1 MTSVRNSYDLIVSI
15 REAADETD
23 LLKRMKAVAVANGF
37 EQVLFG
43 VVMRR
48 PYLEPIQHVTSG
60 YPEAYWEIY
69 NSKDFISRDPV
80 FAHCRNRTT
89 SLVWSEDLYSANSY
103 EIMEEST
110 KYGLGHGLSVSV
122 TDGPHMFSILSLARD
137 KPFESAA
144 EEERVLTAG
153 ALLVDTLHVISKN
166 LIVPGMERD
175 LRPKLTPREQECLKW
190 IAEGKSNSVIG
201 DLLKLSEATVDFHI
215 RNIFRKLNVASRTQA
230 CVVGMS
236 MGLIG

>member
-1 MTSVRNSYDLIVSI
+1 MSSVSNRYDLIALI
-15 REAADETD
+15 REAADEAD
-23 LLKRMKAVAVANGF
+23 LLKRMKAVALANGF
-37 EQVLFG
+37 EHVLFG
-43 VVMRR
+43 IEMRR

-60 YPEAYWEIY
+60 YPDAYWDIY
-69 NSKDFISRDPV
+69 RGKSFVSRDPI
-80 FAHCRNRTT
+80 FMNCQHRTK
-89 SLVWSEDLYSANSY
+89 SLMWSEDLYSADSY

-110 KYGLGHGLSVSV
+110 KYGLRHGLSVSV
-122 TDGPHMFSILSLARD
+122 IDGPYIFSMLSLARD

-144 EEERVLTAG
+144 EKKRVLTAG
-153 ALLVDTLHVISKN
+153 ALLADTLHVVGKN

-175 LRPKLTPREQECLKW
+175 LRPKLTPRERECLKW

-215 RNIFRKLNVASRTQA
+215 RNIFKKLNVASRTQA